1 MPETHKLDSC
11 GFSEF
16 ANVIR
21 VELSLGG
28 KRFIGQG
35 TESRKAS
42 TFCLTQ
48 KEQKPET
55 EAEMLTLV
63 N

>member
-1 MPETHKLDSC
+1 ML
-11 GFSEF
+11 SERSF
-16 ANVIR
+16 
-21 VELSLGG
+21 LGGG